1 MVTVGFLAAATFMLL
16 HACGTNGEREVKQIY
31 DESLTV
37 GFITKLSE
45 FLILVKCRSSLRT
58 VLTLC
63 LALITNLGLLRN
75 QILC

>member
-1 MVTVGFLAAATFMLL
+1 MLTYP
-16 HACGTNGEREVKQIY
+16 GSNWMDRNGDGEREVKQIY

-45 FLILVKCRSSLRT
+45 FLILVECRSSLRT